1 MSEDQEPK
9 GNQRFYSLSPLSL
22 DEALAAIL
30 KVEPKPKKKQQPR
43 RRATTRKKQDVSA
56 T

>member
-1 MSEDQEPK
+1 MSEDQKPK
-9 GNQRFYSLSPLSL
+9 GNEKCYSLSPLSL

-30 KVEPKPKKKQQPR
+30 KVEPKPRRKKQQPR
-43 RRATTRKKQDVSA
+43 RKATRKKPEVSA